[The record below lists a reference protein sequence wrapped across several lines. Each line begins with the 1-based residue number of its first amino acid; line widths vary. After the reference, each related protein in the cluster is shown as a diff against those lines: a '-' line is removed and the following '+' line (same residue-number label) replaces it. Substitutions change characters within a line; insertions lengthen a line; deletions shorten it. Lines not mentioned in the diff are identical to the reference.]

1 MQDVIDRTETAKE
14 AARRLSGP
22 MLRKGF
28 KPTGL
33 HEYTSASGEPL
44 YWRIR
49 AEHPT
54 EAKWI
59 RPMMQDEA
67 GAYVLGEPPAPGVGK
82 PLYRLHVLASR
93 PDAVV
98 IVTEG
103 EGKADMLE
111 RIGCTVTTSGSASSA
126 DGADWSP
133 LQGRRVL
140 IWPDRD
146 DAGAKYAQA
155 VAAKLQGIAAEVHI
169 IDVATLNLPL
179 KGDAVEWLE
188 AHPSA
193 TADNVLA
200 LPIIGPDVA
209 DQWPQ
214 PQPLV
219 ADVQPDDYPLDA
231 LPGQILAAV
240 QEVHEFTRAPLPL
253 VASAALSAVSV
264 AVQGLHDMK
273 RADRLTGPCSLFL
286 LTIAES
292 GERKTTADGFFT
304 KPLRDYEAEQ
314 AEAAK
319 PAIKAHKSD
328 MAAWEAKKSGLQ
340 DAIRNAARKGD
351 PTGNLTARMRDLVND
366 EPQPPRV
373 PRLLYGD
380 ATPEALTWGLSKT
393 WPTAAVISSEAGTV
407 LGSHGMNAESMTRN
421 LSILNQLWDGRDIP
435 IDRRKEGGSFTVR
448 GARLT
453 IALQVQELTLRQ
465 FFERTS
471 GLARGIGFLAR
482 FLVAWPAST
491 QGTRF
496 FRDAPTQ
503 WPALAD
509 FNLRMSE
516 ILRTALP
523 MTDAGELEPAL
534 LGFTPEAFEA
544 WRAFHDA
551 IESGLG
557 IGGEL
562 SDVRDVASKTADNAA
577 RVALLFHVFEGRAGA
592 VSAESFNGAARIV
605 AWHLSE
611 ARRFLGEFA
620 LPPEVADAARL
631 DAWLLAYCK
640 QHATPEVPKKKARQY
655 GPLRDGAMLDAALH
669 ALVELD
675 RVRVVKDGKR
685 QTIELNPHLAG
696 FATATPATPATQA
709 GDGSKSSNGSS
720 SKEGQS

>member
-1 MQDVIDRTETAKE
+1 MEVIDRTETPQQ
-14 AARRLSGP
+14 AARRLAAP
-22 MLRKGF
+22 TLRKGY

-44 YWRIR
+44 FWRIR
-49 AEHPT
+49 AEHAT
-54 EAKWI
+54 EPKWI
-59 RPMMQDEA
+59 RGMRQEES
-67 GAYVLGEPPAPGVGK
+67 GEFVLREPEFARGRK
-82 PLYRLHVLASR
+82 PLYRLHLLASC
-93 PDAVV
+93 PDDVV

-133 LQGRRVL
+133 LSGRRVV
-140 IWPDRD
+140 IWPDND
-146 DAGAKYAQA
+146 DPGLKYAEI
-155 VAAKLQGIAAEVHI
+155 VAAKLHGIAADVRI
-169 IDVATLNLPL
+169 IDVARLNLPP
-179 KGDAVEWLE
+179 KGDAEEWLQ
-188 AHPSA
+188 AHPGA
-193 TADNVLA
+193 TADDVLA
-200 LPIIGPDVA
+200 LPVIQSEVA
-209 DQWPQ
+209 EQWPE
-214 PQPLV
+214 PQELV
-219 ADVQPDDYPLDA
+219 AEVQPDDYPLDA
-231 LPGQILAAV
+231 LPAPILAAV
-240 QEVHEFTRAPLPL
+240 QEVQGFTRAPLPL

-264 AVQGLHDMK
+264 AVQGLYDIK

-304 KPLRDYEAEQ
+304 KALRDFEAEQ

-319 PAIKAHKSD
+319 PAIKEFKSE
-328 MAAWEAKKSGLQ
+328 MAAWEAEKSGLQ
-340 DAIRNAARKGD
+340 DAIRAAARNGKPAAD
-351 PTGNLTARMRDLVND
+351 LAAKLRDLVND

-407 LGSHGMNAESMTRN
+407 LGSHGMGAESMTRN
-421 LSILNQLWDGRDIP
+421 FSILNQLWDGRDIP

-453 IALQVQELTLRQ
+453 MALQVQELTLRQ
-465 FFERTS
+465 FFERTA

-496 FRDAPTQ
+496 FQAAPEQ
-503 WPALAD
+503 WPALAA
-509 FNLRMSE
+509 FNRRMSE
-516 ILRTALP
+516 ILRAALP
-523 MTDAGELEPAL
+523 MNDAGELEPVL
-534 LGFTPEAFEA
+534 LGFAPDAFEA
-544 WRAFHDA
+544 WRTFHDG
-551 IESGLG
+551 IEAMLC

-577 RVALLFHVFEGRAGA
+577 RLALLFHVFEGTPGA
-592 VSAESFNGAARIV
+592 VSLEAFNGAARIV

-611 ARRFLGEFA
+611 ARRFLGEFS
-620 LPPEVADAARL
+620 LPPDVADAARL
-631 DAWLLAYCK
+631 DAWLLAYCT
-640 QHATPEVPKKKARQY
+640 QHATRDVPRKTAQRC
-655 GPLRDGAMLDAALH
+655 GPLRDGETLEAALRTL
-669 ALVELD
+669 AELD

-685 QTIELNPHLAG
+685 RTIELNPQLLGH
-696 FATATPATPATQA
+696 ATAIPATHATDA
-709 GDGSKSSNGSS
+709 GESRKSRNSRSRT
-720 SKEGQS
+720 EGES